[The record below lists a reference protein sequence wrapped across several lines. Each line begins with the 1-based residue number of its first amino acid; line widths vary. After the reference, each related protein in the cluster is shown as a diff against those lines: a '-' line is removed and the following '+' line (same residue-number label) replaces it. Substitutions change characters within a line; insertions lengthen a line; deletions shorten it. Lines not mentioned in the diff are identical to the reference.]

1 MARTSNPLLQLK
13 KLGQSPWLDFISR
26 EIIDSGELKRLIS
39 KDGITGVTTNPTIF
53 EKAISSGEV
62 YNGSIERLAGQG
74 KSAEDIYDVLTSL
87 DVSDAAE
94 FLKGVYDSSSGIDGY
109 VSIETWPKYA
119 HDVDRTVEYA
129 RKIYRMVGK
138 DNILIKVPSTREG
151 VPAVERLITEGINV
165 NVTLIFSLAH
175 YENIARAYIQG
186 LKNREKK
193 GEDLSRVTSVAS
205 VFISRID
212 TAVDKRLD
220 ALVKEPSNAS
230 RSGDIKKLRGTAA
243 VANSKIIY
251 SHFQEIFATSEFKA
265 LEKKGAKIQR
275 VLWGS
280 TGTKDPTYSDIK
292 YVTELIGNNTINTMP
307 PNTITAFK
315 DHGVARIT
323 LTEGLDDAHRVLDKL
338 SGLGIDVDVLFQ
350 QIQDDGVK
358 AFAESFDALIAA
370 IETKRKSFIAKK

>member
-1 MARTSNPLLQLK
+1 MARISNPLLQLK

-53 EKAISSGEV
+53 EKAISSSEV

-74 KSAEDIYDVLTSL
+74 KSAEDIYDVLTSH

-94 FLKGVYDSSSGIDGY
+94 FLRGVYDSSSGIDGY

-230 RSGDIKKLRGTAA
+230 QSGDIKKLRGTAA

-292 YVTELIGNNTINTMP
+292 YVTELIGKNTINTMP

-315 DHGVARIT
+315 DHGVARNT
-323 LTEGLDDAHRVLDKL
+323 LTEGLNDAHRVLDKL
-338 SGLGIDVDVLFQ
+338 SGLGIDVDVLCQ

-358 AFAESFDALIAA
+358 AFADSFDALIAA